1 MRRLLCLPYGLL
13 LILLILLFALSACRT
28 GATPE
33 VIRDTSGQQTRTAAA
48 VKTNTPSGPTATPT
62 ATSTPYARPTD
73 DTALNLDQPIV
84 RVGDETIT
92 LGQFRQRVRYERFAA
107 LDTARRIIE
116 RVGVANIN
124 FLKSG
129 NNPTADAVAAIFS
142 TLASY
147 KAFGQQ
153 VYDNMIRESIIRQE
167 YKARGLT
174 LNPKD
179 VRDYWVRQLDL
190 QREPDIDKALAA
202 AQPAYFQTAMNYSG
216 LSREAINQIA
226 EAFVMGTTLQ
236 PIIAKENAKP
246 PSVMQFKLRH
256 VLTKTQAD
264 ADAAYAKLKQ
274 GADFRSVACQYSI
287 DPTARGN
294 GGDLGYRARG
304 EFVPG
309 VKNVDAVFQAK
320 AGDIVGP
327 LESPGGWYVFRVKD
341 QRKNADGDTQVN
353 VQGIVVASESLANEV
368 KRRAQR
374 GEDFAMLY
382 CLYSL
387 DQSGGN
393 GGDLGYVDINALPP
407 EVAQVLQ
414 PHAEYGLLEPIATK
428 QGYQVILYE
437 DRKVE
442 IPQPADVAKSEALAF
457 SNWQTSRA
465 NSNYVAPL
473 SDVWKE
479 AIPADPLPRDV
490 SPLMRE
496 ENFGLPTP
504 APTPPAAVTSAK

>member
-1 MRRLLCLPYGLL
+1 MRRLLYGWLFVVV
-13 LILLILLFALSACRT
+13 FALTACRT

-33 VIRDTSGQQTRTAAA
+33 VIRDVSGQQTRTAAA
-48 VKTNTPSGPTATPT
+48 VKTNTPSGPTRTPT
-62 ATSTPYARPTD
+62 ATSTPYSRPTD
-73 DTALNLDQPIV
+73 DAALNLNQPIV

-107 LDTARRIIE
+107 LDNARRIIE
-116 RVGVANIN
+116 RVGLANID
-124 FLKSG
+124 FLKPG
-129 NNPTADAVAAIFS
+129 DNPTADAVAAIFS

-190 QREPDIDKALAA
+190 QREPDIDKALSV
-202 AQPAYFQTAMNYSG
+202 AQPAYFQTAISYSG
-216 LSREAINQIA
+216 MTPESINQIA

-236 PIIAKENAKP
+236 PIIAKENSKP
-246 PSVMQFKLRH
+246 PSVMQFKVRH
-256 VLTKTQAD
+256 VLTQTQAD

-274 GADFRSVACQYSI
+274 GADFRSVACQYSV

-304 EFVPG
+304 EFVAG

-320 AGDIVGP
+320 TSDIVGP
-327 LESPGGWYVFRVKD
+327 LESPTGWYVFRVKD
-341 QRKNADGDTQVN
+341 TRKNADGDTQVN

-368 KRRAQR
+368 KQRAQQ
-374 GEDFAMLY
+374 GEDFGLLY

-407 EVAQVLQ
+407 EVVPVIQ
-414 PHAEYGLLEPIATK
+414 PRADYGLLEPIATK
-428 QGYQVILYE
+428 QGYEVILYE
-437 DRKVE
+437 DRKVD
-442 IPQPADVAKSEALAF
+442 IPKPEDVARLQAVAF
-457 SNWQTSRA
+457 SNWQTNRA
-465 NSNYVAPL
+465 NSNFVSPL
-473 SDVWKE
+473 SDVWKN
-479 AIPADPLPRDV
+479 AIPSDPLPRDV

-504 APTPPAAVTSAK
+504 APTPPIMATRAK